1 MRKNLLDVGGEEK
14 MKAARIHEFGSP
26 DVFRID
32 DVPPPTPNEGEILVR
47 VAAAGVGPWDALF
60 RERKIAVSSPL
71 PLILG
76 SDLSGVVEATGP
88 GATKFRAGDE
98 VYGMTNSQFCG
109 AYAEYALASEMMIAQ
124 KPKSLSF
131 VEAASAP
138 VVAVTAWQMLF
149 DYAQAKAGQT
159 VLIHGAG
166 GNVGAYAVQM
176 ARNAGLEVFATA
188 SSKDLDYVRE
198 LGAATAIDYRE
209 THFEDVV
216 RAVDI
221 VLDTV
226 GGDTCVR
233 SIGVLKPGGILVS
246 VVSSPMPEDM
256 AAKAGVRAVYFIVD
270 VTTDRLNTIAEL
282 FDSKKLVP
290 QVGTVLPLADAPVA
304 HQMLAG
310 APHARGKIVL
320 NVAA

>member
-26 DVFRID
+26 DVIRID
-32 DVPPPTPNEGEILVR
+32 DLPPPTPNAGEILVR

-60 RERKIAVSSPL
+60 RERKIEVSAPL

-76 SDLSGVVEATGP
+76 SDLSGVVDATGP
-88 GATKFRAGDE
+88 GITTFKAGDE
-98 VYGMTNSQFCG
+98 VYGMTNSQFLG
-109 AYAEYALASEMMIAQ
+109 AYAQYALASEKMMAQ
-124 KPKSLSF
+124 KPRSLSF
-131 VEAASAP
+131 AEAASAP

-149 DYAQAKAGQT
+149 EYAQAKAGQT

-188 SSKDLDYVRE
+188 SAKDLDYVRK
-198 LGAATAIDYRE
+198 LGAGTALDYHATP
-209 THFEDVV
+209 FEDIV

-226 GGDTCVR
+226 GGDTRVR
-233 SIGVLKPGGILVS
+233 SI
-246 VVSSPMPEDM
+246 
-256 AAKAGVRAVYFIVD
+256 
-270 VTTDRLNTIAEL
+270 
-282 FDSKKLVP
+282 
-290 QVGTVLPLADAPVA
+290 
-304 HQMLAG
+304 
-310 APHARGKIVL
+310 
-320 NVAA
+320 

>member
-1 MRKNLLDVGGEEK
+1 
-14 MKAARIHEFGSP
+14 MKAARIHAFGSP
-26 DVFRID
+26 DVIRID
-32 DVPPPTPNEGEILVR
+32 DVPPPTPNAGEIVVR
-47 VAAAGVGPWDALF
+47 VAAAGVGPWDALL
-60 RERKIAVSSPL
+60 RERKSVVSSPL

-88 GATKFRAGDE
+88 GITKFKAGDE
-98 VYGMTNSQFCG
+98 VYGMTNSQFLG
-109 AYAEYALASEMMIAQ
+109 AYAQYALASQMMIAQ
-124 KPKSLSF
+124 KPRSLSF

-149 DYAQAKAGQT
+149 DYAEAKAGQT

-188 SSKDLDYVRE
+188 SAKDLDYVRE
-198 LGAATAIDYRE
+198 LGAGTAIDYRE
-209 THFEDVV
+209 TPFEDVV

-233 SIGVLKPGGILVS
+233 SIGVLKPGGMLVS

-256 AAKAGVRAVYFIVD
+256 AAQAGVRAVYFIVD
-270 VTTDRLNTIAEL
+270 VTTDRLHTIAEL

-290 QVGTVLPLADAPVA
+290 QVGTVLPLADAQVA

-310 APHARGKIVL
+310 APHGRGKIVL
-320 NVAA
+320 HVAA

>member
-1 MRKNLLDVGGEEK
+1 

-26 DVFRID
+26 DVIRID
-32 DVPPPTPNEGEILVR
+32 DVPPPTPSEGEILVR

-60 RERKIAVSSPL
+60 REGKIAVSSPL

-88 GATKFRAGDE
+88 GVTKLKAGDE
-98 VYGMTNSQFCG
+98 VYGVTNSQFLG
-109 AYAEYALASEMMIAQ
+109 AYAQYALASQMMIAQ
-124 KPKSLSF
+124 KPRSLSF

-159 VLIHGAG
+159 VLIHGAA

-188 SSKDLDYVRE
+188 SAKDLDYVRE

-226 GGDTCVR
+226 GGDTLMR

-246 VVSSPMPEDM
+246 VVEDI
-256 AAKAGVRAVYFIVD
+256 AAKAGVRAVYFIVE

-290 QVGTVLPLADAPVA
+290 QVGTVLPLADAQVA

-310 APHARGKIVL
+310 APHGRGKIVL

>member
-1 MRKNLLDVGGEEK
+1 

-26 DVFRID
+26 DVIRID

-88 GATKFRAGDE
+88 GVTKFRAGDE
-98 VYGMTNSQFCG
+98 VYGVTNSQFLG
-109 AYAEYALASEMMIAQ
+109 AYAQYALASEKMMAQ
-124 KPKSLSF
+124 KPRSLSF

-138 VVAVTAWQMLF
+138 VVVVTAWQMLF

-176 ARNAGLEVFATA
+176 ARNAGRKYLPPLPQRTSTMYGNWVQAP
-188 SSKDLDYVRE
+188 
-198 LGAATAIDYRE
+198 
-209 THFEDVV
+209 
-216 RAVDI
+216 
-221 VLDTV
+221 
-226 GGDTCVR
+226 R
-233 SIGVLKPGGILVS
+233 SIIAKP
-246 VVSSPMPEDM
+246 
-256 AAKAGVRAVYFIVD
+256 F
-270 VTTDRLNTIAEL
+270 
-282 FDSKKLVP
+282 SKTSFE
-290 QVGTVLPLADAPVA
+290 Q
-304 HQMLAG
+304 
-310 APHARGKIVL
+310 
-320 NVAA
+320 

>member
-1 MRKNLLDVGGEEK
+1 
-14 MKAARIHEFGSP
+14 MKAARIHAFGSP
-26 DVFRID
+26 DVIRID
-32 DVPPPTPNEGEILVR
+32 DVPPPTPNAGEILVR
-47 VAAAGVGPWDALF
+47 VAAAGVGPWDALL
-60 RERKIAVSSPL
+60 RERKSVVSSPL

-88 GATKFRAGDE
+88 GITKFKAGDE
-98 VYGMTNSQFCG
+98 VYGMTNSQFLG
-109 AYAEYALASEMMIAQ
+109 AYAQYALASQMMIAQ
-124 KPKSLSF
+124 KPRSLSF

-149 DYAQAKAGQT
+149 DYAEAKAGQT

-188 SSKDLDYVRE
+188 SAKDLDYVRE
-198 LGAATAIDYRE
+198 LGAGTAIDYRE
-209 THFEDVV
+209 TPFEDVV

-233 SIGVLKPGGILVS
+233 SIGVLKPGGMLVS

-256 AAKAGVRAVYFIVD
+256 AAQAGVRAVYFIVD
-270 VTTDRLNTIAEL
+270 VTTDRLHTIAEL

-290 QVGTVLPLADAPVA
+290 QVGTVLPLADAQVA

-310 APHARGKIVL
+310 APHGRGKIVL
-320 NVAA
+320 HVAA